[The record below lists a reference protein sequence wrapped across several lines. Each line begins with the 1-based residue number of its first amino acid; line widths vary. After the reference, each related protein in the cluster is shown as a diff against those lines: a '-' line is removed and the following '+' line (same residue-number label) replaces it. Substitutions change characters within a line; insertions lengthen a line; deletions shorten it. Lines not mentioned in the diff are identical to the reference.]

1 MHPGGIWNDWKLQR
15 KDENNLSKAC
25 ILAVL
30 NLKRFGTAE
39 KTWNQCLLSM
49 HSDGIW
55 NDLELQKKKKT
66 MSLEHALWRYLKR
79 FGTAENNL
87 KTRTVNGVF
96 WRLTIVESI
105 WNFRRK
111 KNVSKS
117 CIVTGCETI
126 RNCRKNEN
134 KR

>member
-1 MHPGGIWNDWKLQR
+1 MHPGGIWNDLKLQR
-15 KDENNLSKAC
+15 KHENNVSKGC

-66 MSLEHALWRYLKR
+66 MSLEHALWRW

-105 WNFRRK
+105 WNVRRK
-111 KNVSKS
+111 KMSLKHALWRDVKRFG
-117 CIVTGCETI
+117 TAE
-126 RNCRKNEN
+126 KNEN